1 MKNVMKRLMVCG
13 LCVSMLVGCGTSTD
27 TSKTGTGKKN
37 IEVGNLAGNGQEDDM
52 SELNSII
59 ELKAKYEDQEK
70 YEYTD
75 PMYNLE
81 KNHVFTYDVGEA
93 FSSVVLSGIP
103 LQTIS

>member
-1 MKNVMKRLMVCG
+1 MKRLMVCG

-52 SELNSII
+52 SELNSTI

-75 PMYNLE
+75 QCITWKKIMYLPMM
-81 KNHVFTYDVGEA
+81 
-93 FSSVVLSGIP
+93 
-103 LQTIS
+103 